1 MKGVVGGRGY
11 GVFGGRDEGVFG
23 GRGEGCVC
31 GVEGGVMV
39 CLVGGMKV
47 CLEGGV
53 RGVCVLWNGYGWRG
67 GVDALREKTLLEVC
81 VTQVSLIT
89 SETHSFQ

>member
-39 CLVGGMKV
+39 CLVGGM
-47 CLEGGV
+47 

>member
-1 MKGVVGGRGY
+1 M
-11 GVFGGRDEGVFG
+11 FG

-31 GVEGGVMV
+31 GGIGMEGGG
-39 CLVGGMKV
+39 C
-47 CLEGGV
+47 
-53 RGVCVLWNGYGWRG
+53 
-67 GVDALREKTLLEVC
+67 VDALREKTLLVMC